1 MKKGIV
7 MEQHRRYTIIMTREG
22 TFLKTIPIKDAAI
35 GAEVSY
41 NGFKTGAPTV
51 ITIPTRLLVIVLVL
65 VLLLVPFYLA
75 MDKNETYAYVN
86 VDVNPSIELAI
97 DENLDVDSIRPIN
110 KDATKLVNELTG
122 YQDTQLEKV
131 ISMIMKKSEEAER
144 INEGKNMLVGFSY
157 MNKESNNNPISDNL
171 KQLSA
176 KDPDWEIVTFRVPK
190 DVRDTARKEDKS
202 MNEIMVKTMME
213 SSVQPTNSINEKEKE
228 IIHTFYHT
236 EKDTHFE
243 DDDK

>member
-22 TFLKTIPIKDAAI
+22 TFQKTIPIKDAAI

-41 NGFKTGAPTV
+41 KGFKTGAPTV
-51 ITIPTRLLVIVLVL
+51 ITVQTRLLVIVPVL

-86 VDVNPSIELAI
+86 VDVNPSIELVI

-110 KDATKLVNELTG
+110 RDATKLVNELTG
-122 YQDTQLEKV
+122 YQDTQLDKV

-202 MNEIMVKTMME
+202 MNE
-213 SSVQPTNSINEKEKE
+213 KEKE

-236 EKDTHFE
+236 EKDNHSE
-243 DDDK
+243 DDDKQ